1 MALDEF
7 WAIQKGMVAIL
18 DDVIDVEHLLDLL
31 YARAGVY
38 KAVIRAIQSKIV
50 QNTAPEILSA
60 TFDLATS
67 CRAIEYLDET
77 DMARTTAY
85 YDDAGHHGIVYILLM
100 RSLMTLPHHVID
112 LTQLQECRRKLLET
126 WPSTLRLFDLHT
138 SDSFRELEN
147 LGINLLE
154 NQLFVPEA
162 LWHVDPVRNDVL
174 IDGRP
179 DCLGR
184 SVLGMINDAGF
195 RSLWVGGNV
204 DTGSTKVDI
213 LGRDQWYLA
222 CCTNDYQGLRQLQEA
237 AVRTQGTVSG
247 DYASTPFAFHLAAAR
262 GEIGIF
268 QMLRR
273 APTAIWD
280 TVMCSVDD
288 DDQTCLAVATACGHL
303 DMVDLICQACSLE
316 TLRNIWAHK
325 VPLHIAVY
333 NGFAAIVSSFI
344 ELFRNL
350 DPAALDYACPER
362 DLPSP
367 FWYATRSDDIAMMGL
382 LEPYADINRE
392 CRGLTPLL
400 LAIQDDSTSVVE
412 YLLNLNAREPAKRRI
427 DINAHHGKDCL
438 TALDVAI
445 MEGKPKC
452 VDLLRVHGAH
462 DKARSQWG
470 LANTDHLSAMTNNDL
485 SIVGVDEHGI
495 HVHGVPVSRRFDPS
509 VVPSPLEVVGQQH
522 P

>member
-1 MALDEF
+1 
-7 WAIQKGMVAIL
+7 
-18 DDVIDVEHLLDLL
+18 
-31 YARAGVY
+31 
-38 KAVIRAIQSKIV
+38 
-50 QNTAPEILSA
+50 
-60 TFDLATS
+60 
-67 CRAIEYLDET
+67 
-77 DMARTTAY
+77 
-85 YDDAGHHGIVYILLM
+85 
-100 RSLMTLPHHVID
+100 MTLPHHVID
-112 LTQLQECRRKLLET
+112 FTQLRECRRKLLET

-147 LGINLLE
+147 LGIDLFE
-154 NQLFVPEA
+154 NQLFMPEP
-162 LWHVDPVRNDVL
+162 LWHVAPVKDDVL
-174 IDGRP
+174 TDGRP

-184 SVLGMINDAGF
+184 SVLGMVTDAGF
-195 RSLWVGGNV
+195 RSLWVGGKI
-204 DTGSTKVDI
+204 DTDSIKVDI

-222 CCTNDYQGLRQLQEA
+222 CCTNDYQRLRQLQEA

-247 DYASTPFAFHLAAAR
+247 NYVSTPFAFHLAAAR

-280 TVMCSVDD
+280 TVMCSVDEN
-288 DDQTCLAVATACGHL
+288 DQTCLAAATASGHL
-303 DMVDLICQACSLE
+303 NIVDLICQACSLE
-316 TLRNIWAHK
+316 TLAKIWSHK

-333 NGFAAIVSSFI
+333 NKSAVIVSSFI

-350 DPAALDYACPER
+350 DPAALDFACPER

-367 FWYATRSDDIAMMGL
+367 FWYATRSDDIIMMEL

-412 YLLNLNAREPAKRRI
+412 YLLNVNSREPTKRRI
-427 DINAHHGKDCL
+427 DINAHHGKDGL
-438 TALDVAI
+438 TALEVAV

-452 VDLLRVHGAH
+452 ADLLRAHGAH
-462 DKARSQWG
+462 NRAQSQWG

-485 SIVGVDEHGI
+485 SIIDVDEDGI
-495 HVHGVPVSRRFDPS
+495 HVHGDPMSRRFDPS
-509 VVPSPLEVVGQQH
+509 MVLSPLEVVGQQH